1 MTRSA
6 QPIRR
11 GAIAGL
17 LAAVCVALAAAA
29 NAAPVV
35 GPWPAPTG
43 VGEKQVAAAGLG
55 GLWATSDGATI
66 EVRDVRQQLRLS
78 RSLADVAPL
87 ISGLNTATA
96 RFGRLCFSESGR
108 LLFVV
113 VRRPVAGN
121 PSVAR
126 YDDIVRMDVET
137 GAMSLFASTAVAP
150 ARASSAS
157 DAMVHWGGRLYA
169 ASVGGVSVRSAQR
182 NQLTGTSQGDV
193 QTQAGV
199 EVVAITIDR
208 VGGLL
213 LAVDANGVLF
223 RAAPT
228 PGVAT
233 PIGNVGTGVVSIAFS
248 EHFGGPANG
257 GLYVGN
263 ADGRV
268 RFVAAASVRGN
279 PPAASVDYTTGPGP
293 QSVAAGADG
302 SLLIGDT
309 TGVRRVTDT
318 TDVRLGFEHWLED
331 EVRQQVAF
339 AKGLIS
345 PQGEPAGWVIDGEV
359 AVGGTLFH
367 PATPDGAAWV
377 VLMLTTADELFG
389 DPDARPL
396 VRTVLKRYAGQ
407 ASGPAPT
414 RNANGIYRH
423 WIDPFT
429 GGAKN
434 GWDPEFA
441 TMSTMKIVAAAA
453 RAGEHFSQDAQ
464 IVSAARQICCTVN
477 NWDGYVIPNG
487 RFMLLK
493 GLAGGPDSNS
503 WSQPF
508 HEGLIFMQ
516 QAAFYGT
523 TDTALTY
530 NSWLNRA
537 TMPSASFINGRSV
550 AGTFGGFGPAFISV
564 YPALLVDDYRAQSDW
579 RQQVANVSSSAAA
592 WTDDN
597 APRWFTVFSAGTT
610 KPEWGG
616 YHADAINN
624 SPGNVATFTA
634 LCGLA
639 GRADGLGVREATAAY
654 HAYRTG
660 ARQSFRSG
668 ASLLYR
674 RSNVDPSWLPP
685 DAGLPDVSM
694 GGLGLAELLSPG
706 LIDRLLARGLPVC
719 GACTA
724 DVGRQGGVTGPDGLL
739 DNNDFIVFI
748 NAFFNGDRLIADVG
762 MQGGVSGGDGVL
774 DNNDFIAFIDAF
786 FAGCQP

>member
-1 MTRSA
+1 MTRPA
-6 QPIRR
+6 QPARR
-11 GAIAGL
+11 SAIAKL
-17 LAAVCVALAAAA
+17 FAAVCVTCAAIAA
-29 NAAPVV
+29 AAPVV

-43 VGEKQVAAAGLG
+43 AGAKQVAAAGLG
-55 GLWATSDGATI
+55 GLWAASDGTTI
-66 EVRDVRQQLRLS
+66 EVRDIRQQARLT
-78 RSLADVAPL
+78 RSLADLAPV
-87 ISGLNTATA
+87 ISGLDTATA

-113 VRRPVAGN
+113 VRRPVTGN
-121 PSVAR
+121 PGVAR
-126 YDDIVRMDVET
+126 YDDIVRIDGET
-137 GAMSLFASTAVAP
+137 GAMSLFASAAIPP
-150 ARASSAS
+150 ARAGTAS
-157 DAMVHWGGRLYA
+157 DATTHWGGRLYT
-169 ASVGGVSVRSAQR
+169 ASIGAVKVRSAQR
-182 NQLTGTSQGDV
+182 NETAGTSQGDI

-199 EVVAITIDR
+199 EVAAVTTDR

-223 RAAPT
+223 RASPA

-233 PIGNVGTGVVSIAFS
+233 PIGNVGTGVQSIAFS
-248 EHFGGPANG
+248 EHFGGPATA
-257 GLYVGN
+257 GLYIGYS
-263 ADGRV
+263 DGRV
-268 RFVAAASVRGN
+268 RFVPAASVRGT
-279 PPAASVDYTTGPGP
+279 PPAASLDYTIGQGP

-309 TGVRRVTDT
+309 TGARLVTDS
-318 TDVRLGFEHWLED
+318 TDTRLGFDQWLID
-331 EVRQQVAF
+331 EVQQQITF

-345 PQGEPAGWVIDGEV
+345 PQGEPAGWVIDGDV

-377 VLMLTTADELFG
+377 VLMLTTADELFA

-407 ASGPAPT
+407 ASGPAPS
-414 RNANGIYRH
+414 RNADGIYRH
-423 WIDPFT
+423 WIDPLT

-453 RAGEHFSQDAQ
+453 RAGEHFSHDAQ
-464 IVSAARQICCTVN
+464 IVSAARQICCSVS

-493 GLAGGPDSNS
+493 GLATGPDPNA

-508 HEGLIFMQ
+508 HEGIIFMQ
-516 QAAFYGT
+516 QAGFYGT
-523 TDTALTY
+523 NDTTLTY

-537 TMPSASFINGRSV
+537 TMPSASFITGRSV
-550 AGTFGGFGPAFISV
+550 AGDSGGFGPAFISI
-564 YPALLVDDYRAQSDW
+564 YPALLVDDYRARSDW

-624 SPGNVATFTA
+624 APGNVTTLTA

-660 ARQSFRSG
+660 ARQAFRSG

-674 RSNVDPSWLPP
+674 RSNVDPAWSPP

-719 GACTA
+719 SACTA
-724 DVGRQGGVTGPDGLL
+724 DVGRQGGVTGPDGQL

-748 NAFFNGDRLIADVG
+748 GAFFDGNRLIADVG
-762 MQGGVSGGDGVL
+762 MQGGVAGADGSL